1 MCIRELSYHG
11 LQIYLR
17 VPIWIIKNN
26 HISSCQINSKTSSSS
41 TQHENEFTAVRSIK
55 CVNCFLKEKKKVSLK
70 YQIFQTSFQYV
81 GGFPN
86 KFILN
91 LHHFH
96 IKKNFIKV
104 RNVCL
109 DRWENP
115 YWLHNILY
123 FSLSWGSNETYCG
136 LRLGKTF
143 PWQPFQKL

>member
-1 MCIRELSYHG
+1 MPFYSTPLFFGIVLCEQKVKKNNKSASSENSYTKQNTDSLNKQMCIRELSYHG

-26 HISSCQINSKTSSSS
+26 HISSCQINSKTSSSG

-55 CVNCFLKEKKKVSLK
+55 CVNCLLKEKKKVSLK

-96 IKKNFIKV
+96 IKK
-104 RNVCL
+104 
-109 DRWENP
+109 
-115 YWLHNILY
+115 IL
-123 FSLSWGSNETYCG
+123 S
-136 LRLGKTF
+136 K
-143 PWQPFQKL
+143 